1 MCASTCTCY
10 FTAET
15 VIRNNSDSEMFLVRI
30 IANIWQVINQEN
42 WHRLSEHPG
51 ESWGSSIAYPV
62 FLFTSCLLY
71 SCSALLCWIIPRV
84 LHLDWVTPT
93 TKLSTDITDHL
104 CISAWWHIWDSVCFT
119 HPALFE
125 CLLWGIA
132 DCDQISWVYH
142 GTFGFLFQAKRIL
155 SLSEAKFHKFWLQ
168 SCYLLKV

>member
-15 VIRNNSDSEMFLVRI
+15 VIRNNSDSEMFLVRVI
-30 IANIWQVINQEN
+30 GNIWQVINQEN

-119 HPALFE
+119 HPADLCSQPSLH
-125 CLLWGIA
+125 CLSAFCEASLTVTKSLGYIM
-132 DCDQISWVYH
+132 
-142 GTFGFLFQAKRIL
+142 GPLGFFFKQREFCL
-155 SLSEAKFHKFWLQ
+155 
-168 SCYLLKV
+168 

>member
-119 HPALFE
+119 HPADLCSQPSLH
-125 CLLWGIA
+125 CLSAFCEASLTVTKSLGYIM
-132 DCDQISWVYH
+132 
-142 GTFGFLFQAKRIL
+142 GPLGFFFKQREF
-155 SLSEAKFHKFWLQ
+155 SL
-168 SCYLLKV
+168 

>member
-119 HPALFE
+119 HPADLCSQPSLH
-125 CLLWGIA
+125 CLSAFCEASLTVTKSLGYIM
-132 DCDQISWVYH
+132 
-142 GTFGFLFQAKRIL
+142 GPLGFFFKQREFCL
-155 SLSEAKFHKFWLQ
+155 
-168 SCYLLKV
+168 

>member
-42 WHRLSEHPG
+42 WHRPVGFSKAFWA
-51 ESWGSSIAYPV
+51 SWGKLRFIHCLSCF
-62 FLFTSCLLY
+62 FLYNLCLLY

-119 HPALFE
+119 HPADLCSQPSLH
-125 CLLWGIA
+125 CLSAFCEASLTVTKSLGYIM
-132 DCDQISWVYH
+132 
-142 GTFGFLFQAKRIL
+142 GPLGFFFKQREFCL
-155 SLSEAKFHKFWLQ
+155 
-168 SCYLLKV
+168 

>member
-15 VIRNNSDSEMFLVRI
+15 VIRNNSDSEMFLVRVI
-30 IANIWQVINQEN
+30 GNIWQVINQEN

-93 TKLSTDITDHL
+93 TKLSTDITNHL

-119 HPALFE
+119 HPADLCSQPSLH
-125 CLLWGIA
+125 CLSAFCEASLTVTKSLGYIM
-132 DCDQISWVYH
+132 
-142 GTFGFLFQAKRIL
+142 GPLGFFFKQREFCL
-155 SLSEAKFHKFWLQ
+155 
-168 SCYLLKV
+168 

>member
-1 MCASTCTCY
+1 MCTSTCTCY

-15 VIRNNSDSEMFLVRI
+15 VIRNNSDSEMFLVRVI
-30 IANIWQVINQEN
+30 GNIWQVINQEN

-119 HPALFE
+119 HPADLCSQPSLH
-125 CLLWGIA
+125 CLSAFCEASLTVTKSLGYIM
-132 DCDQISWVYH
+132 
-142 GTFGFLFQAKRIL
+142 GPLGFFFKQREFCL
-155 SLSEAKFHKFWLQ
+155 
-168 SCYLLKV
+168 

>member
-93 TKLSTDITDHL
+93 TKLSTDITNHL

-119 HPALFE
+119 HPADLCSQPSLH
-125 CLLWGIA
+125 CLSAFCEASLTVTKSLGYIM
-132 DCDQISWVYH
+132 
-142 GTFGFLFQAKRIL
+142 GPLGFFFKQREFCL
-155 SLSEAKFHKFWLQ
+155 
-168 SCYLLKV
+168 

>member
-51 ESWGSSIAYPV
+51 ESWGSSIVYPV

-119 HPALFE
+119 HPADLCSQPSLH
-125 CLLWGIA
+125 CLSAFCEASLTVTKSLGYIM
-132 DCDQISWVYH
+132 
-142 GTFGFLFQAKRIL
+142 GPLGFFFKQREF
-155 SLSEAKFHKFWLQ
+155 SL
-168 SCYLLKV
+168 

>member
-1 MCASTCTCY
+1 MCTSTCTCY

-119 HPALFE
+119 HPADLCSQPSLH
-125 CLLWGIA
+125 CLSAFCEASLTVTKSLGYIM
-132 DCDQISWVYH
+132 
-142 GTFGFLFQAKRIL
+142 GPLGFFFKQREFCL
-155 SLSEAKFHKFWLQ
+155 
-168 SCYLLKV
+168 